1 MSTQPEPWLRG
12 PIPGT
17 HPIAAPL
24 LYSLQQARED
34 LATWTDAFSDEDFWL
49 TPAPDVAPLGFQIRH
64 IAGSVDRLTT
74 YLEGKQLS
82 DEQMAT
88 LQREKD
94 PGAPRRE
101 LFSALEDSFRR
112 TEAVATA
119 IDPRTW
125 HDPRGIGRKQL
136 PTTVGGLVTHIA
148 EHTQRHVGEAIIT
161 AKLVRA
167 ARASVR

>member
-1 MSTQPEPWLRG
+1 MSAQPEPWLRG
-12 PIPGT
+12 PIAGA

-34 LATWTDAFSDEDFWL
+34 LAKWTDAFSDEDFWL
-49 TPAPDVAPLGFQIRH
+49 TPSPDIAPLGFQIRH

-74 YLEGKQLS
+74 YLEGQQLT
-82 DEQMAT
+82 DEQMAA
-88 LQREKD
+88 LEREKE
-94 PGAPRRE
+94 PGATRRE
-101 LFSALEDSFRR
+101 LFAVVEESFRR
-112 TEAVATA
+112 AEAVATA

-125 HDPRGIGRKQL
+125 HDPRGVGRKQL

-167 ARASVR
+167 ARRGAR

>member
-1 MSTQPEPWLRG
+1 MSTRPEPWLRG
-12 PIPGT
+12 PITGV
-17 HPIAAPL
+17 HPITAPL

-34 LATWTDAFSDEDFWL
+34 LAKWTDALSDEDFWVK
-49 TPAPDVAPLGFQIRH
+49 PAPDVAPLGFQIRH
-64 IAGSVDRLTT
+64 IAGSIDRLTT

-82 DEQMAT
+82 DEQMAD
-88 LQREKD
+88 LQGEQE
-94 PGAPRRE
+94 PGATRKE
-101 LFSALEDSFRR
+101 LFDAVENSFRR
-112 TEAVATA
+112 AKAVATA

-136 PTTVGGLVTHIA
+136 PTTVGGLITHMA

-167 ARASVR
+167 AHSGGR